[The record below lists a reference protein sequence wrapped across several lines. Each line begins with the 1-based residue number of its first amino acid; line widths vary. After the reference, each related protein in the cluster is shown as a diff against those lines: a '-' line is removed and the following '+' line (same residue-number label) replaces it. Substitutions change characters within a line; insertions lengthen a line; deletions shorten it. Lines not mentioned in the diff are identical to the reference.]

1 MKLTI
6 QMFAVARDL
15 AGAPSVDLEV
25 PEGATIGQVRELLGQ
40 RVPALASLQKHC
52 LFAVNADYAN
62 DATVVPTGAEVACI
76 PPVSG
81 G

>member
-15 AGAPSVDLEV
+15 AGAASVEVEV
-25 PEGATIGQVRELLGQ
+25 PEGATVGDVRAALIA
-40 RVPALASLQKHC
+40 RVPGLAAMQKH
-52 LFAVNADYAN
+52 LMFAVNADYAQ
-62 DATVVPTGAEVACI
+62 DTTFVPMGAEVACI